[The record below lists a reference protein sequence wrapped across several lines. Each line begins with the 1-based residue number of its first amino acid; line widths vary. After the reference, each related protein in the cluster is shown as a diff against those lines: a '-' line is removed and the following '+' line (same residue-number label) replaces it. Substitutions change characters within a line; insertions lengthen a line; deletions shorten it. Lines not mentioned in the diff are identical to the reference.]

1 MREDREVSK
10 MENIGIIHAGRV
22 LMVAGTCEC
31 GTYVQGDSLVVAIRG
46 QAYCKDCA

>member
-1 MREDREVSK
+1 
-10 MENIGIIHAGRV
+10 MENIGVMHNGRV
-22 LMVAGTCEC
+22 LVLAGTCDC